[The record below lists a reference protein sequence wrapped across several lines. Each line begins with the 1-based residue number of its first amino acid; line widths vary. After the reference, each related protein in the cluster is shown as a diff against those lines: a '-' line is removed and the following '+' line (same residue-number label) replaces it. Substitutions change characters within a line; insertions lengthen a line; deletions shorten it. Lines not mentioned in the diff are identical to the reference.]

1 MLIFLRDDLD
11 TKGASPK
18 HHNFFL
24 QIPKSKTK
32 LFGKFSKI
40 EPKIRKISQLQS
52 APEIALVDEFHRNQ
66 SQMKGLGLNFQKKI
80 EKIFFDNYCM
90 FYSCLNTLKI
100 RIFGKVGKLQ
110 IWYDFISL
118 RLFQKLIF
126 SKFFFL
132 KFQSET

>member
-1 MLIFLRDDLD
+1 MLYGEVLPKINDFWKISLQMPTPKVVIFG
-11 TKGASPK
+11 T
-18 HHNFFL
+18 
-24 QIPKSKTK
+24 
-32 LFGKFSKI
+32 FSKI
-40 EPKIRKISQLQS
+40 ESKIRKISKFQNNT
-52 APEIALVDEFHRNQ
+52 EIALVDEFHRNQ
-66 SQMKGLGLNFQKKI
+66 SQMKGLGVDFQKKI

-100 RIFGKVGKLQ
+100 RIFGKVGKSQ

-132 KFQSET
+132 KF